1 MPRTGKLTSY
11 AYNCCLNACVLWVCG
26 FLGFIAIIPKHLL
39 CQMWANQ
46 TGVEFLGS
54 ISRLRKEINFVVAVA
69 SLYIRVPN
77 VSFKRRKSD
86 VIWRFDVSRVSWT
99 RMLDGKPNGCSR
111 WFLSLRGVGS
121 GLEKP
126 LPSHRTIPHQWN
138 EVICLDREIFA
149 DVSVYILFISIRV
162 DPYRIH
168 KLAISELC
176 LAFNR
181 TNLCFCFFFP
191 KITRLKINTNPFA
204 TAFRKNGVHGQAKR

>member
-1 MPRTGKLTSY
+1 MHV
-11 AYNCCLNACVLWVCG
+11 CLLNLLLFFEVL
-26 FLGFIAIIPKHLL
+26 
-39 CQMWANQ
+39 
-46 TGVEFLGS
+46 
-54 ISRLRKEINFVVAVA
+54 VAAA
-69 SLYIRVPN
+69 SLYLRVPK

-86 VIWRFDVSRVSWT
+86 VIWRFDVSCVTWT

-176 LAFNR
+176 LAFKR